1 MPKIYIPTALRQ
13 YAGDSEAVTL
23 SGVSVKEVLAGLT
36 EKYPELKKH
45 LFSEAGKL
53 RSFVNIYVNDE
64 DIRYARQE
72 DTPVKENDE
81 ISIIPS
87 IAGGSLD
94 VLSEAAKEVQ
104 L

>member
-1 MPKIYIPTALRQ
+1 MSKVYIPTALRQ
-13 YAGDSEAVTL
+13 YAGNNEAVTL
-23 SGVSVKEVLAGLT
+23 SGGTVKEVLSKLT
-36 EKYPELKKH
+36 EQYPELKKH
-45 LFSEAGKL
+45 LYSESGKL
-53 RSFVNIYVNDE
+53 RNFVNIYVNDE
-64 DIRYARQE
+64 DIRYAKQE

-94 VLSEAAKEVQ
+94 IEAEKEVQ